1 MQDSE
6 ENQRDAAPAPEG
18 PRPGTV
24 LKEAREHLAMSVS
37 DVARMLRL
45 SPRQVEAIE
54 ADEYH
59 RLPGGPFVRGFVG
72 NYARLLQLDPKPLL
86 DSLEAYAP
94 NPERFQLAPE
104 SKEIPFPTEQKRS
117 WSRVMALGALLLLAA
132 GLLVFEGYRTYL
144 PQPMEAASPPPEPV
158 AQPIP
163 KPAPEPVITVQPVPL
178 PTPAPVME
186 AVPPPSAAEPA
197 VPPAAETPP
206 ATSGKIRLEFQGE
219 SWAEIRD
226 SDGKT
231 IYSQINRE
239 GATRTVEGKPPLSL
253 VIGNASLVKVYFN
266 GEAVDLSPYS
276 KAGVARITLK

>member
-1 MQDSE
+1 MQDSADT
-6 ENQRDAAPAPEG
+6 QQDLAPAAASPG
-18 PRPGTV
+18 PGTV

-86 DSLEAYAP
+86 ESLEGYAP

-104 SKEIPFPTEQKRS
+104 SKEIPFPTERKRS
-117 WSRVMALGALLLLAA
+117 WSRVVALGALLLLAA

-144 PQPMEAASPPPEPV
+144 PQAMEAASPPPEPV
-158 AQPIP
+158 AQPLP
-163 KPAPEPVITVQPVPL
+163 KPEPEPVITVQPVPL
-178 PTPAPVME
+178 PTPAPVLE
-186 AVPPPSAAEPA
+186 AVPPPAAAEPA
-197 VPPAAETPP
+197 ASPAAEALP
-206 ATSGKIRLEFQGE
+206 ATSGRIRLEFQGE

-231 IYSQINRE
+231 IYSQISRE

-266 GEAVDLSPYS
+266 GAAVDLAPHSR
-276 KAGVARITLK
+276 AGVARITLQ